1 MDALIDNIIT
11 IGLTPVMQTTHSGCL
26 SCLYMILTVCSEME
40 YLGRIND
47 VASIRLG
54 GDVLLSEMAKKTL
67 LAATKELIHFHVPS
81 VRNIKYC

>member
-1 MDALIDNIIT
+1 
-11 IGLTPVMQTTHSGCL
+11 
-26 SCLYMILTVCSEME
+26 ME

-67 LAATKELIHFHVPS
+67 LARNFNATHSYKVDFSQKKIFTVSLENLALAATKELIHFHVPS

>member
-1 MDALIDNIIT
+1 M
-11 IGLTPVMQTTHSGCL
+11 M
-26 SCLYMILTVCSEME
+26 LTVCSEME

-47 VASIRLG
+47 VASIRLS

>member
-11 IGLTPVMQTTHSGCL
+11 IGLTPVMQTTHSGSN
-26 SCLYMILTVCSEME
+26 SCSQLKLTANLEME

>member
-1 MDALIDNIIT
+1 
-11 IGLTPVMQTTHSGCL
+11 
-26 SCLYMILTVCSEME
+26 ME